1 MFWDWKPI
9 FPSYWSHTFK
19 KGPLE
24 GAKRRDMSEP
34 SDQSWI
40 KGSDKQEQ
48 PERFHIWTSCQS
60 VSPWK
65 DLQGSRA
72 SARWQLW
79 SVLNVG
85 GRHTF
90 SQTPPII
97 QIFLASLIVAHTIK
111 AGMSQFWQFLELHP
125 QMHSSPATRE
135 RCSWLLILLSSET
148 KESYQRGSSFTL
160 AFLLSKSNVLTAHL
174 AMMSSHIHKHLNQRA
189 V

>member
-9 FPSYWSHTFK
+9 FPSYWPHTFK

-48 PERFHIWTSCQS
+48 PEIFHIWTSCQS
-60 VSPWK
+60 VSHWK
-65 DLQGSRA
+65 DLQGSWA
-72 SARWQLW
+72 SAWWQLW

-85 GRHTF
+85 GRHPF

-97 QIFLASLIVAHTIK
+97 QIFLVSLIVTHTIK
-111 AGMSQFWQFLELHP
+111 VGMSQFWQFLELRP
-125 QMHSSPATRE
+125 PPASRE
-135 RCSWLLILLSSET
+135 HCSWLLILLSSKT

-174 AMMSSHIHKHLNQRA
+174 AMMSSHIYKHLNQRP

>member
-9 FPSYWSHTFK
+9 FPSYWLHTFK

-72 SARWQLW
+72 SARWQLR

-90 SQTPPII
+90 SQPPPII

-111 AGMSQFWQFLELHP
+111 AGMSQFWQFLELRP
-125 QMHSSPATRE
+125 QNAFFTCHQGALFLITHTPQFRDKRVLSERLKLYSS
-135 RCSWLLILLSSET
+135 LSI
-148 KESYQRGSSFTL
+148 K
-160 AFLLSKSNVLTAHL
+160 
-174 AMMSSHIHKHLNQRA
+174 
-189 V
+189 